1 MAARATVTETPL
13 LGLGFSQMETSK
25 SLANALPLA
34 MKVSSSFDAFSLM
47 HVTCEHCFLD
57 DAYVSY
63 MRQE

>member
-1 MAARATVTETPL
+1 MDAPATVTETPL

-47 HVTCEHCFLD
+47 HVSAWYCPFVKKYFYDQL
-57 DAYVSY
+57 
-63 MRQE
+63 MR